1 MQNTIYIKH
10 HITRTM
16 ELLTIGL
23 RLPQEN
29 PAQKDVILAAALT
42 LLEYLEKNMDKVE
55 KEINK

>member
-42 LLEYLEKNMDKVE
+42 LLEYLNKNMDKVE
-55 KEINK
+55 KEI